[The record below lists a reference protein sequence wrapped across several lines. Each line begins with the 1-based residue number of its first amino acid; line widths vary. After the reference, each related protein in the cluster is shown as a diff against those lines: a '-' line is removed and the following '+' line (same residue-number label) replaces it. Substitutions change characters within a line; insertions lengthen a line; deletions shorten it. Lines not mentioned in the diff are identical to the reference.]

1 MSALPLDAGEVSAG
15 AVAAWQ
21 ALFVRLARFCISD
34 DHGAPPEE
42 PVTVD
47 NYTAFAPREGPQ
59 FAILRLRVD
68 GGAVSVEG

>member
-21 ALFVRLARFCISD
+21 ALFVRLVRFCISD

-47 NYTAFAPREGPQ
+47 NYTAFAPREGP
-59 FAILRLRVD
+59 
-68 GGAVSVEG
+68 